1 MDNHSMFNNILPVWI
16 RKANDSNDVVISSR
30 IRLAR
35 NLKGISFPNYADEK
49 QLATVNE
56 EVLRALRAKTNLGP
70 LHPLQIEELS
80 PADRLVLVEKH
91 LCSPQFI
98 EQPHLRMLVVNEEQ
112 TISIMVN
119 EEDHLR
125 IQTITPGFS
134 LEEALS
140 MANQVDDYLEQ
151 SLEYCFDECCGYLT
165 TCPTNVGTG
174 IRASV
179 MLHLPA
185 LGMVDQLKKV
195 LPALTHI
202 GINIR
207 GFYGEGTESV
217 GDIYQISNQV
227 TLGQSE
233 EDLTNNLKSVCRQ
246 VIEQER
252 SVREALLKE
261 SKVQL
266 EDRLCRSYGLLSNAR
281 IISSQEALKLLSDV
295 KFGVDLGILSSVNS
309 QLITELMFLTR
320 ASLIQQIIGKE
331 VSPKERDV
339 YRAKIIRER
348 IQRKSGGE
356 HNV

>member
-1 MDNHSMFNNILPVWI
+1 MNNHNISNNILPVWVG
-16 RKANDSNDVVISSR
+16 KANVSNDIVISSR

-35 NLKGISFPNYADEK
+35 NLKGIAFPNYADEK
-49 QLATVNE
+49 QLATVNG
-56 EVLRALRAKTNLGP
+56 EVLQALQVKTNIGP
-70 LHPLQIEELS
+70 LYPLQIEELS
-80 PADRLVLVEKH
+80 PADRVVLVEKH

-151 SLEYCFDECCGYLT
+151 SLDYCFDECCGYLT
-165 TCPTNVGTG
+165 TCPTNAGTG

-185 LGMVDQLKKV
+185 LAMVEQLKKV
-195 LPALTHI
+195 LSALTHI

-207 GFYGEGTESV
+207 GFYGEGTESL

-233 EDLTNNLKSVCRQ
+233 EDLTNNLKSICRQ

-252 SVREALLKE
+252 AVREALRKE
-261 SKVQL
+261 SKLQL
-266 EDRLCRSYGLLSNAR
+266 EDRLCRSYGLLSNVR

-295 KFGVDLGILSSVNS
+295 KLGAELGILPDVNS
-309 QLITELMFLTR
+309 QFVTELMFLTR
-320 ASLIQQIIGKE
+320 ASLIQKLIGKE
-331 VSPKERDV
+331 VSSAERDI
-339 YRAKIIRER
+339 YRAKIIREGL
-348 IQRKSGGE
+348 QRKSGGE
-356 HNV
+356 G

>member
-1 MDNHSMFNNILPVWI
+1 MNNENRFKGLLPVWI
-16 RKANDSNDVVISSR
+16 GKMNDSKGVVISSR

-35 NLKGISFPNYADEK
+35 NLKGVSFPGVADEK
-49 QLATVNE
+49 QLAAVNQ
-56 EVLRALRAKTNLGP
+56 EVLSALQAKTDIGS
-70 LHPLQIEELS
+70 LHPLQIEEFS
-80 PADRLVLVEKH
+80 AADRLVLVEKH

-98 EQPHLRMLVVNEEQ
+98 EQPHLRMLIVNEEQ

-134 LEEALS
+134 LEEALAL
-140 MANQVDDYLEQ
+140 ANQADDYLEQ
-151 SLEYCFDECCGYLT
+151 SLEYCYSERYGYLT
-165 TCPTNVGTG
+165 ACPTNVGTG

-185 LGMVDQLKKV
+185 LAMVDQLKKV

-207 GFYGEGTESV
+207 GFYGEGTESL
-217 GDIYQISNQV
+217 GQIYQISNQV

-252 SVREALLKE
+252 SVREALFKE
-261 SKVQL
+261 SKLQL
-266 EDRLCRSYGLLSNAR
+266 EDRLGRSYGILCNAR
-281 IISSQEALKLLSDV
+281 VITSQEALKLLSDV
-295 KFGVDLGILSSVNS
+295 KLGAELGILPGIDKVA
-309 QLITELMFLTR
+309 TELMFLTG
-320 ASLIQQIIGKE
+320 ASLIQKMIGKE
-331 VSPKERDV
+331 ASPADRDI
-339 YRAKIIRER
+339 YRAKIIREEL
-348 IQRKSGGE
+348 QRKSGGE
-356 HNV
+356 N

>member
-1 MDNHSMFNNILPVWI
+1 MHNHNMFNNILLIWI
-16 RKANDSNDVVISSR
+16 GKASESDDVVISSR

-56 EVLRALRAKTNLGP
+56 EILKALGVKTNIGP
-70 LHPLQIEELS
+70 LHPLQIEELT

-140 MANQVDDYLEQ
+140 LANQVDDYLEQ
-151 SLEYCFDECCGYLT
+151 SLEYCFDECYGYLT

-185 LGMVDQLKKV
+185 LAMVDQLKKV
-195 LPALTHI
+195 FPALTHI

-207 GFYGEGTESV
+207 GFYGEGTESL

-261 SKVQL
+261 SKIQL
-266 EDRLCRSYGLLSNAR
+266 EDRLCRSYGLLANAR
-281 IISSQEALKLLSDV
+281 IISSQEALRLLSDV
-295 KFGVDLGILSSVNS
+295 KLGVELGILPGINDRTVM
-309 QLITELMFLTR
+309 ELMFLTR
-320 ASLIQQIIGKE
+320 ASLIQKLIGKE
-331 VSPKERDV
+331 VSPAERDV

-348 IQRKSGGE
+348 L
-356 HNV
+356 

>member
-1 MDNHSMFNNILPVWI
+1 MHNHNIFNNILPVWI
-16 RKANDSNDVVISSR
+16 GKASESNDVAISSR

-56 EVLRALRAKTNLGP
+56 EVLKALRVKTNIGP
-70 LHPLQIEELS
+70 LHPLQIEELAS
-80 PADRLVLVEKH
+80 SDRLVLVEKH

-140 MANQVDDYLEQ
+140 LANQVDDYLEQ
-151 SLEYCFDECCGYLT
+151 SLEYCFDESYGYLT

-185 LGMVDQLKKV
+185 LAMVDQLKKV
-195 LPALTHI
+195 FPALTHI

-207 GFYGEGTESV
+207 GFYGEGTESL

-261 SKVQL
+261 SKIQL
-266 EDRLCRSYGLLSNAR
+266 EDRLCRSYGLLANAR
-281 IISSQEALKLLSDV
+281 IISSQEALRLLSDV
-295 KFGVDLGILSSVNS
+295 KLGVELGILPGINGQTVM
-309 QLITELMFLTR
+309 ELMFLTR
-320 ASLIQQIIGKE
+320 ASLIQKLIGKE
-331 VSPKERDV
+331 VSPAERDV

-348 IQRKSGGE
+348 L
-356 HNV
+356 

>member
-1 MDNHSMFNNILPVWI
+1 MINDNMIKKILPVWL
-16 RKANDSNDVVISSR
+16 KKVNDSNDVVISSR

-49 QLATVNE
+49 QLAAVNE
-56 EVLRALRAKTNLGP
+56 EVLRALRVKTNIGP

-80 PADRLVLVEKH
+80 SADRLVLVEKH

-140 MANQVDDYLEQ
+140 MANHVDDFLEQ
-151 SLEYCFDECCGYLT
+151 TLEYCFDEYYGYLT

-185 LGMVDQLKKV
+185 LAMVDQLKKV
-195 LPALTHI
+195 LSALTHI

-207 GFYGEGTESV
+207 GFYGEGTESL

-233 EDLTNNLKSVCRQ
+233 EDLANNLKSVCRQ

-261 SKVQL
+261 SKLQL
-266 EDRLCRSYGLLSNAR
+266 EDRHCRSYGLLSNAR

-295 KFGVDLGILSSVNS
+295 KLGIELGIISNVNS
-309 QLITELMFLTR
+309 QVVTELMFLTR
-320 ASLIQQIIGKE
+320 ASLIQKIIGKE
-331 VSPKERDV
+331 VSPTERDI
-339 YRAKIIRER
+339 YRAEIIRER
-348 IQRKSGGE
+348 LQRKNGGE
-356 HNV
+356 V